1 MEDIDSEW
9 TCMFENMCD
18 KPIRGD
24 TMHLVDR
31 SHFFCGATSVNLQN
45 IRNDVPISNT
55 VHKAK
60 WTILEGIN
68 TLSHWCDPTIIRC
81 YVLLRPV
88 ADLTQSDFSPRARIP
103 PVKLLG
109 WRLLVHTARFKHAL
123 EHDAHTMRGLRHFTS
138 VMITL
143 HHKHNKAYVEI
154 DAYVNTTIFNDPPR
168 LPELNIPLRPAQE
181 QSLKWMQIME
191 DGILD
196 AQNFI
201 STPRWFPLGG
211 NTDYVCLLDEEVLV
225 STDTLQQFS
234 TLALVDTVTYHGGIL
249 ADRPGAGKTA
259 IVLALIAATIREDT
273 RTRSAMDKVTSL
285 PIKASLVIVPMN
297 LVAQWQAE
305 VLKFM
310 PTSFKCVTI
319 INKRQYASTTMG
331 DIQDADMV
339 LTTIEFLTGRA
350 YSREAK
356 NGEFYTLCNHRRK
369 ARHEADIVLRGFWW
383 RRLVFDEQHVI
394 PHVTSNGWKHIKS
407 IRASVYWGVT
417 ATPCPARINDVLR
430 VRPDDL
436 GKLDSGVLFTNTI
449 RRTPI
454 PPHLPPVET
463 EYHYVPITSRERDI
477 LDMHRHE
484 GLPQLIQL
492 CTCFNVLALLGNN
505 EDVNAR
511 VCMTFDELSRV
522 MVTRRTAEVAA
533 VEPEVETIS
542 RLIASDTR
550 VLAHWGASQEEEE
563 EEKEEQE
570 QEQKDGNEE
579 EEDGFVRLVRR
590 RLKVSKRRH
599 AALQAH
605 ISRLRGQSAFFQ
617 RQVELSEEER
627 VCPICITTTSDVM
640 TTCGH
645 WFCKACT
652 RSYRASSSS
661 SRTLSTPCPLCKV
674 ALGPRDWVEVM
685 GSGAETTPANV
696 DAPAHEY
703 GSKLRAIVELVRRL
717 QGIGEKAIMFVQWS
731 ELSRTLRAILFAGG
745 VKVVSMT
752 GNTAARNVAV
762 ERIKKGNADLLILSM
777 DVSTTGLDLTMANHV
792 IFAHALV
799 GGSPSTQERRVSQA
813 VSRVHRFGQTRNVF
827 VHWFIAE
834 DTCEHELFRTN
845 NLL

>member
-1 MEDIDSEW
+1 MEVVVDSEW
-9 TCMFENMCD
+9 SCMFENLCD
-18 KPIRGD
+18 KPGRGD

-31 SHFFCGATSVNLQN
+31 SHFFYGSTSVNLQTV
-45 IRNDVPISNT
+45 RSDMPISST
-55 VHKAK
+55 VHKPR
-60 WTILEGIN
+60 WTMLEGVN
-68 TLSHWCDPTIIRC
+68 TLSHWCDPTILRC

-88 ADLTQSDFSPRARIP
+88 DAQSDFSARARIP
-103 PVKLLG
+103 PMQLLG
-109 WRLLVHTARFKHAL
+109 WRLLVHPARFKHAL
-123 EHDAHTMRGLRHFTS
+123 EHDATTMRGLRHFTS

-143 HHKHNKAYVEI
+143 HHKHHKGYVEV

-168 LPELNIPLRPAQE
+168 LPVLNIPLRPAQE

-191 DGILD
+191 DGIL
-196 AQNFI
+196 ATQNFI

-211 NTDYVCLLDEEVLV
+211 NTDYVCLLNEEVLV
-225 STDTLQQFS
+225 STETLQQFS
-234 TLALVDTVTYHGGIL
+234 ALALVDTVTYHGGIL

-259 IVLALIAATIREDT
+259 IVLALIATTTTTREDA
-273 RTRSAMDKVTSL
+273 RPRSAMERVTSL
-285 PIKASLVIVPMN
+285 PINASLVIVPMN

-305 VLKFM
+305 VVKFM
-310 PTSFKCVTI
+310 PASFKCVTI
-319 INKRQYASTTMG
+319 VNKRQYASATVG
-331 DIQDADMV
+331 DVQDADMV

-350 YSREAK
+350 YPREAK
-356 NGEFYTLCNHRRK
+356 SGDFYTLSGHRRK
-369 ARHEADIVLRGFWW
+369 ARDEVNIIFRGFWW
-383 RRLVFDEQHVI
+383 RRVVFDEQHVL
-394 PHVTSNGWKHIKS
+394 PHVTSNGWKHIKA

-417 ATPCPARINDVLR
+417 ATPCTARINDVLR

-449 RRTPI
+449 RRTPV
-454 PPHLPPVET
+454 PSHLPPVDT
-463 EYHYVPITSRERDI
+463 QHHYVSITSRERDI

-492 CTCFNVLALLGNN
+492 CTCFNVLALLGNS

-511 VCMTFDELSRV
+511 VCMTFDELSRI
-522 MVTRRTAEVAA
+522 MVTRRAAEVAA
-533 VEPEVETIS
+533 VEPEVEIIS
-542 RLIASDTR
+542 RLIAADTR
-550 VLAHWGASQEEEE
+550 VLAQWGAAEEPGGEQKQEDEE

-570 QEQKDGNEE
+570 QEQ
-579 EEDGFVRLVRR
+579 EDGFVRMVRR

-605 ISRLRGQSAFFQ
+605 VSRLRGQSVFFQ

-627 VCPICITTTSDVM
+627 VCPICMVSISNVM

-652 RSYRASSSS
+652 HSYKAG
-661 SRTLSTPCPLCKV
+661 SRTPAATPCPLCKV
-674 ALGPRDWVEVM
+674 SLGPRDWVEVM
-685 GSGAETTPANV
+685 GTGAEATPTNM

-731 ELSRTLRAILFAGG
+731 ELSRTLRAILLAGG

-752 GNTAARNVAV
+752 GNTCSRNAAV
-762 ERIKKGNADLLILSM
+762 ERMKKGNADLLLLSM

-813 VSRVHRFGQTRNVF
+813 VSRVHRFGQTRNVS

-834 DTCEHELFRTN
+834 DTCEHDLFRS